1 MQEQDW
7 NTVRDNKYSAERPA
21 DWPPMVRGIS
31 FKGLALLGV
40 HEKTGEL
47 YWDGRRLVIQ
57 KPITLGR
64 VERVLASL
72 AAFSALGIFV
82 IELGRSACWWGG

>member
-1 MQEQDW
+1 MLQQDW
-7 NTVRDNKYSAERPA
+7 DTVRENKYSTERPSS
-21 DWPPMVRGIS
+21 WPPMVRGIS
-31 FKGLALLGV
+31 GKGLALLGV

-47 YWDGRRLVIQ
+47 YWDGRRLVID

-72 AAFSALGIFV
+72 AAFSALGLFV
-82 IELGRSACWWGG
+82 VEVGRSAKWWAG